1 MEKDLGRNGWQERKN
16 SSAVVIN
23 VKENDTKGVDT
34 EGRRNREKDIQ
45 RNKENERL
53 DWEKKE
59 R

>member
-1 MEKDLGRNGWQERKN
+1 MEKDLGRNGWQERQN

-23 VKENDTKGVDT
+23 VQENDTKGVDT